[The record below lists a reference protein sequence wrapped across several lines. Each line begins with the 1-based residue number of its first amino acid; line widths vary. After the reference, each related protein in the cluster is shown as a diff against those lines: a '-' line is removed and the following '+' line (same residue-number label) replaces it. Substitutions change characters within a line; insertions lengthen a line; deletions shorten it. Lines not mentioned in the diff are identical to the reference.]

1 MHIGKKLERIRTLRG
16 IKQETLAG
24 ALGITQAAIS
34 KMENSTKINEE
45 KLSQIAEKL
54 GVTTDAIKNFNE
66 DASIN
71 NNVFVEQNHD
81 TVINYQ
87 FNPLEKMAELY
98 SENKKLYEQLLD
110 TERKRIALLEEML
123 SRK

>member
-1 MHIGKKLERIRTLRG
+1 MHIGKKLERIRTIRG

-34 KMENSTKINEE
+34 KMEKSTKINEE
-45 KLSQIAEKL
+45 KLAQIAEKL
-54 GVTTDAIKNFNE
+54 GVTADAIKNFNE

-71 NNVFVEQNHD
+71 NNVFVEQNHN

-87 FNPLEKMAELY
+87 INPLEKMAELY

-123 SRK
+123 SMK

>member
-1 MHIGKKLERIRTLRG
+1 MHIGKKLERIRTIRG

-34 KMENSTKINEE
+34 KMGKSTKINEE
-45 KLSQIAEKL
+45 KLAQIAEKL
-54 GVTTDAIKNFNE
+54 GVTADAIKNFNE

-71 NNVFVEQNHD
+71 NNVFVEQNHN

-87 FNPLEKMAELY
+87 INPLEKMAELY

-123 SRK
+123 SMK

>member
-1 MHIGKKLERIRTLRG
+1 MHIGKKLERIRTIRG

-34 KMENSTKINEE
+34 KMGKSTKINEE
-45 KLSQIAEKL
+45 KLAQIAEKL
-54 GVTTDAIKNFNE
+54 GVTADAIKNFNE

-71 NNVFVEQNHD
+71 NNVFVEQNHN

-87 FNPLEKMAELY
+87 INPLEKMAELY
-98 SENKKLYEQLLD
+98 NENKKLYEQLLD

-123 SRK
+123 SMK